1 MDTAAIRQAIE
12 ELETADKQAEE
23 ARARL
28 RALVSG
34 EAPGLERVGKRKP
47 RPAAPVRERRPR
59 ANTNSRAGL
68 RIPRRV
74 AIVSVSAAYEAVLGG
89 ATTLDAVV
97 AASRLSRPCAR
108 VALAQLVDEGRL
120 RRSGATRAARWHLP
134 TEVEPTGDNGEE
146 DEG

>member
-68 RIPRRV
+68 RILRP
-74 AIVSVSAAYEAVLGG
+74 VSVSAAYEAVLGG

>member
-1 MDTAAIRQAIE
+1 LDTAAIRQAIE

-34 EAPGLERVGKRKP
+34 EAPGLAQGLERVGKRKP
-47 RPAAPVRERRPR
+47 RPVAPARERRP
-59 ANTNSRAGL
+59 
-68 RIPRRV
+68 RV

>member
-1 MDTAAIRQAIE
+1 MNINAIRAKLADIE
-12 ELETADKQAEE
+12 ELEDRLLD
-23 ARARL
+23 ARQSL
-28 RALVSG
+28 RALVDG
-34 EAPGLERVGKRKP
+34 FDPPIPPVPTGKRKP
-47 RPAAPVRERRPR
+47 RPVAPARERRP
-59 ANTNSRAGL
+59 
-68 RIPRRV
+68 RV